1 MRVLAIDLGSK
12 RIGVAVSDPTGTL
25 ATPVTV
31 VQRSGDEQGDHRR
44 LVALVDEWEAAEVV
58 VGLPIDLR
66 GEIGPAA
73 QGVLA
78 EVERLGDVCPVP
90 IHLYDERL
98 TTRIADRRLQELELD
113 GRARRKVVD
122 KVAAAVLLQA
132 WLDRDSAEGGVDGP
146 LRAEAPP
153 GDPG

>member
-1 MRVLAIDLGSK
+1 MLALDLGSK

-44 LVALVDEWEAAEVV
+44 LMALVEEWEAEAVV

-66 GEIGPAA
+66 GDIGPAA
-73 QGVLA
+73 RGVLD
-78 EVERLGDVCPVP
+78 EVARLGDVCAVP
-90 IHLYDERL
+90 IHTYDERL

-132 WLDRDSAEGGVDGP
+132 WLDRAHLDDGSLP
-146 LRAEAPP
+146 AEAPP